1 MATIAQ
7 MQAFRRAAGTL
18 AALLALCCASADT
31 PDARIA
37 ALMASG
43 DVPAAAQA
51 ACEWAT
57 QEPGNLAALR
67 TCGELGLRA
76 GMNRAAEDA
85 LRSLLFFAPNDP
97 DALLLLGQAL
107 IARSDYAGARSEFER
122 VIHLQADAPAAYV
135 GLARATL
142 PDPDAAGDVVSA
154 AEIALTVAPEYAP
167 AHAVMGAALRETGD
181 IDGALQ
187 ALERALAIDPEYPL
201 AHFDLGLTRAIAGD
215 EQAAHDAWRRY
226 LELAPWSDR
235 AWLLRAGLVITGAR
249 ELVDRGFGAC
259 YSPDGTRIAFRGR
272 GAGGWGVY
280 VIPAEGEPTETLLWA
295 TEDNMQS
302 ISWRPDGQAILAL
315 VAAQTTVTVRGQER
329 QQWLRRLMLVP
340 ADGEGEVTQ
349 LLEDQYLGE
358 AAWIPGSEHIGMRSY
373 VQRQG
378 WSIVD
383 FDPATGATVPITGTD
398 PRLLYLSPAWSADG
412 TRMLAVRRSEERPDG
427 TFGYDLLAGPADDFA
442 SARVLYTTEEQLRGP
457 TFTPDGS
464 VVLFA
469 LPAAVAG
476 RSSVWALPADGSR
489 DPVLVDHLAGPNVT
503 PSFSP
508 DGRFMLSA
516 RGTMLVRLTLGGV
529 RDE

>member
-1 MATIAQ
+1 M
-7 MQAFRRAAGTL
+7 RGAAGTL

-37 ALMASG
+37 ALLASG

-51 ACEWAT
+51 ACEWAA
-57 QEPGNLAALR
+57 QEPGNLEALR
-67 TCGELGLRA
+67 ACGELALRA
-76 GMNRAAEDA
+76 GMNQAAQDA

-107 IARSDYAGARSEFER
+107 IAGGDYTGAREQFEH
-122 VIHLQADAPAAYV
+122 VIHLQADVPAAYV

-142 PDPDAAGDVVSA
+142 PDPNAAGDVVSA
-154 AEIALTVAPEYAP
+154 AEIALTVAPDYAP
-167 AHAVMGAALRETGD
+167 AHAVMGAALREIGD
-181 IDGALQ
+181 LEGARQ
-187 ALERALAIDPEYPL
+187 ALERAIGIDPDCAP
-201 AHFDLGLTRAIAGD
+201 AHFDLGLTRAMAG
-215 EQAAHDAWRRY
+215 EEEAARDSWRRY
-226 LELAPWSDR
+226 LELEPWSDR
-235 AWLLRAGLVITGAR
+235 AWLLRAGLVITGVR
-249 ELVDRGFGAC
+249 ELVDRGFDAC

-272 GAGGWGVY
+272 GPGGWGVY

-302 ISWRPDGQAILAL
+302 IAWRPDGQEILAL
-315 VAAQTTVTVRGQER
+315 VAAPRTVTVRGQER
-329 QQWLRRLMLVP
+329 QQWIRRLILVP

-358 AAWIPGSEHIGMRSY
+358 ATWIPTTGHIGMRSY
-373 VQRQG
+373 VPRQG

-383 FDPATGATVPITGTD
+383 LDPATGNATPVTAAD
-398 PRLLYLSPAWSADG
+398 ARMVLLSPAWSADG

-442 SARVLYTTEEQLRGP
+442 SARVLCTTDEQPRGP

-464 VVLFA
+464 VVIFS
-469 LPAAVAG
+469 LPGSEPRRFSAWAA
-476 RSSVWALPADGSR
+476 PADGSH
-489 DPVLVDHLAGPNVT
+489 DPVLVDHLVGQTVA
-503 PSFSP
+503 PSLSP

-516 RGTMLVRLTLGGV
+516 RGTMLVRLTLDGV
-529 RDE
+529 REE